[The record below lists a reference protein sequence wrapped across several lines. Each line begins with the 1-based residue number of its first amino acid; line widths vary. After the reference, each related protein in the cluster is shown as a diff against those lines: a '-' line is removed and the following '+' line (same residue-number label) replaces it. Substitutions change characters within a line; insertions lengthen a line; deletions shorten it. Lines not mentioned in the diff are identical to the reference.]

1 MAPLSIHAL
10 RLAILHLVVGLSAG
24 ALLLANKGP
33 TILPLAGLGSTEL
46 LRIHHH
52 TLLFGWTVQLV
63 MGVAYWIL
71 PTFGARTERGS
82 ERAMLVA
89 LIALNLGV
97 VLAVAGLR
105 LEGWGL
111 QAIAA
116 LSFGVHAWPR
126 VKAFG
131 ESG

>member
-1 MAPLSIHAL
+1 MAPLSIRAL

-33 TILPLAGLGSTEL
+33 TILPLGGLGSAEL
-46 LRIHHH
+46 LRVHHH

-82 ERAMLVA
+82 DVAMLA
-89 LIALNLGV
+89 AIAALNLGV
-97 VLAVAGLR
+97 VMAVAGLQTV
-105 LEGWGL
+105 GWAL
-111 QAIAA
+111 QALAA

-131 ESG
+131 EG

>member
-1 MAPLSIHAL
+1 MAPLSIRAL

-24 ALLLANKGP
+24 ALLLTHKGV
-33 TILPLAGLGSTEL
+33 TVLPLAGLRSTEL

-71 PTFGARTERGS
+71 PTFGARTERGRD
-82 ERAMLVA
+82 RAMLLAIV
-89 LIALNLGV
+89 ALNLGV
-97 VLAVAGLR
+97 VLAGAGLR
-105 LEGWGL
+105 LTGWAL
-111 QAIAA
+111 QALAA

-126 VKAFG
+126 VKAFR